1 MKKLSFVFAALAVMV
16 SCELRA
22 VAPTD
27 FRMKFPIAVNAEAV
41 GDKTATDLPVLVR
54 LSESIDG
61 FKYSDLASDGS
72 NLAFGVDD
80 GTEITVY
87 PHEIDTW
94 NPEGETLV
102 WVKVPTVA
110 AGTAFNAYYGNDID
124 VPSSATSVWG
134 GYKAVWHLNEAGG
147 NAVDATGNGFDAVP
161 SKNSGYSG
169 DPLADMVGAD
179 GLFGLARINA
189 TDATQKRTFL
199 SVPAYHMT
207 DAGKFTISGWFRMTD
222 AKSAYARLFSSK
234 KKYNDAYGFEVE
246 CAQGSAVKLSPRGAS
261 QTAPSVTIPS
271 LLENWVHVA
280 FVYDSTTVYVYANGV
295 LAGSGAVTAPNEQY
309 TLSIGSNSDGS
320 EWSFYGKYD
329 EVRLVDG
336 ADSAD
341 RVGIEYAAMADAGF
355 LAIGSAE
362 PLDST
367 MPDFSSKAVSANAT
381 AGFDVSFT
389 LASGA
394 GTLKAVLTD
403 VADEQSSFEA
413 DFDGGNEI
421 SEPGDYSTT
430 VAGMSAG
437 HTYECVLA
445 GESRNG
451 NPVRAVVGPV
461 YNGEIK
467 IEKVNDADETDMS
480 SGFFRVSLVDGM
492 ATVGADLLVSYSIG
506 GTAVAGETY
515 EAIEDTVV
523 IPAGESEAL
532 IEIKPIYSASVD
544 EDVDVTLTLNPG
556 QYQIGEPSSATV
568 VVKNSSVNPYVRY
581 VTMDGNDENNGFTI
595 GSAKATLQAAIDSL
609 DEFSDAHDCTIYV
622 AEGTYP
628 QPVNVEKEYCVYI
641 TGRIS
646 IVGMTGDPKDI
657 VITRNDSAYAIF
669 NVDNANAKLQ
679 YLTVTNGRLWGSNSG
694 GVQKGGGVY
703 LANGVVED
711 CVVSDCTGPAY
722 GQAGVGIYVL
732 AGRVSRCEVRNCT
745 SSNDEANG
753 TGICLDGGLVEDTLV
768 TGCSCKNGGAIK
780 LSGAAKA
787 VNCTVVKNTGMSV
800 AGVRIDSD
808 TAKAVNCAIFG
819 NTVTESM
826 TRGVYTE
833 TRGSCYV
840 NCAADLEIVGGV
852 GCLHCQPVFRD
863 WVNGDYRPVAG
874 SPLLNAG
881 ASRADYGA
889 TGETD
894 LAGASRVVESV
905 DIGCYENQA
914 DAAEVGLWWSAD
926 RRTLPTTVTFSAGS
940 NGIASPTYAWTLHN
954 ETTGAD
960 KVAEGQSLTLDFGD
974 ADAGTYTVSVTA
986 GGLIYTSNDK
996 LQLSPA
1002 ALYVDAASAAPAFP
1016 FGAEAPAATVQAA
1029 IDAAADGATVFVAAG
1044 TYPISAQMT
1053 VSKDLRILG
1062 TGRKYTDVVITNT
1075 VKSSNRR
1082 IFVLQHENAFVAHL
1096 TMAGGYTSGGG
1107 SGGDLYISGNGGT
1120 VSNCLLTA
1128 GSTDASY
1135 QQGAAAAYLNGGLLT
1150 HCEITRCNSMPKSGQ
1165 PCPRILYVAGTA
1177 RASNCLI
1184 HDCDY
1189 RVDYVYHTENGTR
1202 GGGNLITIAA
1212 NGILDSCTIADVV
1225 NADDTSIV
1233 YVSAAQGGFAKSS
1246 KVVNCAIF
1254 GSDQNGA
1261 ALNPMQGGTAYNTPP
1276 TVCFKNCVT
1285 ERPIEV
1291 TYETKNQNLLGT
1303 YTADESNVMDATRSA
1318 CFADYE
1324 NGDYRVKDATS
1335 PLFNAAETTIAEVLQ
1350 LSQVD
1355 FAGKPRVT
1363 KGVMD
1368 VGCYEFQ
1375 PKAGLRIILR

>member
-1 MKKLSFVFAALAVMV
+1 MIHPWRVLSFAALAALV
-16 SCELRA
+16 SFNLCA

-27 FRMKFPIAVNAEAV
+27 FKMKLPIAVNAAAV
-41 GDKTATDLPVLVR
+41 GEKSATDLPVLVR

-72 NLAFGVDD
+72 DLAFGVDD
-80 GTEITVY
+80 GGVITVY
-87 PHEIDTW
+87 PHEIDMW
-94 NPEGETLV
+94 DPEGESLV

-110 AGTAFNAYYGNDID
+110 AGTTFNAYYGNDVD
-124 VPSSATSVWG
+124 VPSTATSVWV
-134 GYKAVWHLNEAGG
+134 GYKGVWHMNEASG
-147 NAVDATGNGFDAVP
+147 NALDATGNGLDAVP
-161 SKNSGYSG
+161 TKNSGYKG
-169 DPLADMVGAD
+169 DPLEDMIGAE
-179 GLFGLARINA
+179 GVFGLARINA
-189 TDATQKRTFL
+189 TDAAQKRTYL

-207 DAGKFTISGWFRMTD
+207 DASKFTISGWFRMTD
-222 AKSAYARLFSSK
+222 PKTGYARIFSSK
-234 KKYNDAYGFEVE
+234 KTYSDKYGFEIE

-271 LLENWVHVA
+271 LVDNWVHLL
-280 FVYDSTTVYVYANGV
+280 FVYDSTTVYVYANGA
-295 LAGSGAVTAPNEQY
+295 LAGSGAVSAPNEQY
-309 TLSIGSNSDGS
+309 TLSIGSNTDGT
-320 EWSFYGKYD
+320 EWSLYGKYD
-329 EVRLVDG
+329 EVRLMDG
-336 ADSAD
+336 VVSAD
-341 RVGIEYAAMADAGF
+341 RVSLEYSAMAGGLIDCGKARALDAAAPKFEVPSLLGASTGPQF
-355 LAIGSAE
+355 SVRVLSGKGTIGAKY
-362 PLDST
+362 T
-367 MPDFSSKAVSANAT
+367 QVFSGVET
-381 AGFDVSFT
+381 
-389 LASGA
+389 
-394 GTLKAVLTD
+394 TD
-403 VADEQSSFEA
+403 VIAEGVDVAEGAPQSFADSPTLEA
-413 DFDGGNEI
+413 DTMYAFAAVGTSPTGTPVIKNG
-421 SEPGDYSTT
+421 SEYF
-430 VAGMSAG
+430 
-437 HTYECVLA
+437 
-445 GESRNG
+445 
-451 NPVRAVVGPV
+451 
-461 YNGEIK
+461 YNGEIAVAAG
-467 IEKVNDADETDMS
+467 EDAQEAVLAPGTFVISRADTAAAKAGDLIVRYVV
-480 SGFFRVSLVDGM
+480 SGGEGTFEELSGEAVIPDGEASVTVSLVPVY
-492 ATVGADLLVSYSIG
+492 T
-506 GTAVAGETY
+506 TE
-515 EAIEDTVV
+515 
-523 IPAGESEAL
+523 
-532 IEIKPIYSASVD
+532 VD
-544 EDVDVTLTLNPG
+544 EDVEVSLTLAG
-556 QYQIGEPSSATV
+556 GAYGIGSSASAKIKV
-568 VVKNSSVNPYVRY
+568 VNSSENIYTRY
-581 VTMDGNDENNGFTI
+581 VAEDGDDEKSGMSVT
-595 GSAKATLQAAIDSL
+595 SPMATLQAAVDSL
-609 DEFSDAHDCTIYV
+609 AAVSADNDCTIYV

-646 IVGMTGDPKDI
+646 IVGMTGDPKDV

-679 YLTVTNGRLWGSNSG
+679 YLTITNGRLWGSNSG

-753 TGICLDGGLVEDTLV
+753 TGVCLEGGLVEDTLV

-787 VNCTVVKNTGMSV
+787 VNCTVVKNTGTSV
-800 AGVRIDSD
+800 AGIRIDSD

-852 GCLHCQPVFRD
+852 GCLHCQPVYRD
-863 WVNGDYRPVAG
+863 WVNGDYRPIAG

-894 LAGASRVVESV
+894 LAGASRVVGSV

-926 RRTLPTTVTFSAGS
+926 RRTLPTTVTFSAGAS
-940 NGIASPTYAWTLHN
+940 GVGSPTYEWTLRN
-954 ETTGAD
+954 ETTGDEKTAQGQTLALD
-960 KVAEGQSLTLDFGD
+960 FAEG
-974 ADAGTYTVSVTA
+974 DAGTYTVSVTA

-1002 ALYVDAASAAPAFP
+1002 ALYVDAASPAPAFP

-1044 TYPISAQMT
+1044 TYPINAQLT
-1053 VSKDLRILG
+1053 VSKALRILG

-1082 IFVLQHENAFVAHL
+1082 IFVLQHENALVAHL

-1107 SGGDLYISGNGGT
+1107 SGGNLYISGNGGT

-1128 GSTDASY
+1128 GSTDAGH
-1135 QQGAAAAYLNGGLLT
+1135 QQGAAGAYLNGGLLT

-1189 RVDYVYHTENGTR
+1189 RIDYVYHTENGTR
-1202 GGGNLITIAA
+1202 GGGSMVNVAA

-1225 NADDTSIV
+1225 NADNSSIV
-1233 YVSAAQGGFAKSS
+1233 YVSSAQGGFAKSS

-1261 ALNPMQGGTAYNTPP
+1261 ALNPMQGGNAYNVPP

-1335 PLFNAAETTIAEVLQ
+1335 PLFNAAGTITEVPQ
-1350 LSQVD
+1350 LAQVD
-1355 FAGKPRVT
+1355 FAGNPRVAK
-1363 KGVMD
+1363 KGMD
-1368 VGCYEFQ
+1368 VGCYEL
-1375 PKAGLRIILR
+1375 KAAGFMIYVR